1 MRYIILGKTE
11 LKEELFNTDL
21 TDNGINKPKGGLW
34 SSPYNKDTIS
44 G

>member
-21 TDNGINKPKGGLW
+21 TNNGINKPK
-34 SSPYNKDTIS
+34 
-44 G
+44 